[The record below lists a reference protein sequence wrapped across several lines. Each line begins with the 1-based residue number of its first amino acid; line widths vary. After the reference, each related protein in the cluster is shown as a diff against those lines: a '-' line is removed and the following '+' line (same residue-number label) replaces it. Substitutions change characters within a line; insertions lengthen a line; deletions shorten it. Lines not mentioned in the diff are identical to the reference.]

1 MVLHGYTP
9 LSRKPLLC
17 FTYTWSKGMTLVEQ
31 QNPAVATLQRFV
43 TTLYMR
49 RLWRAACNV
58 VLVGLFCSALPLLRW
73 RYTQDSIIKLS
84 GAEEITLTL
93 THCDLTFSAVS
104 VNASGTFSPTLV
116 ASMGSSFDGS
126 SLKRTG
132 NVIDARRGHGSLVRC
147 ELILYYSQHH
157 QLPRITIFE
166 SSLASGSSSCAF
178 NETNTSACLQ
188 STPQNRMDAPTIRG
202 GDPSAPIRAMGLSV
216 FGVQAD
222 VDIRGLRRDVLQV
235 HLESGRVV
243 LSSSAFIDA
252 TIRITTGDALV
263 TTTQNIHVSLISSSP
278 YFCFVAPY
286 ATVSNL
292 TMNNATHE
300 QNALLCASVCSTS
313 EPEQHATL
321 TAELASGV
329 LHATVYDNYDLNS
342 ENSTVENGLPEMVAF
357 LSDASSPFQLSE
369 IPQFMLE
376 NAGGDGVVQLELT
389 GIGQDVGKWLFF
401 SNRALR
407 YMPVWL
413 LRALSLN
420 IVGPRTARVRL
431 RALSP
436 GNCPHQYWHKDDAEI
451 LGPISRA
458 IQNELTKAENL
469 SGIVLLRPYLSHA
482 LLEYE
487 PARLGAKWWSVKQFR
502 MVDNPMMIALVCSGL
517 VRLFTLNAHML
528 S

>member
-1 MVLHGYTP
+1 
-9 LSRKPLLC
+9 
-17 FTYTWSKGMTLVEQ
+17 
-31 QNPAVATLQRFV
+31 
-43 TTLYMR
+43 
-49 RLWRAACNV
+49 
-58 VLVGLFCSALPLLRW
+58 
-73 RYTQDSIIKLS
+73 
-84 GAEEITLTL
+84 
-93 THCDLTFSAVS
+93 
-104 VNASGTFSPTLV
+104 
-116 ASMGSSFDGS
+116 
-126 SLKRTG
+126 
-132 NVIDARRGHGSLVRC
+132 
-147 ELILYYSQHH
+147 
-157 QLPRITIFE
+157 
-166 SSLASGSSSCAF
+166 
-178 NETNTSACLQ
+178 
-188 STPQNRMDAPTIRG
+188 
-202 GDPSAPIRAMGLSV
+202 
-216 FGVQAD
+216 
-222 VDIRGLRRDVLQV
+222 
-235 HLESGRVV
+235 
-243 LSSSAFIDA
+243 
-252 TIRITTGDALV
+252 
-263 TTTQNIHVSLISSSP
+263 
-278 YFCFVAPY
+278 
-286 ATVSNL
+286 
-292 TMNNATHE
+292 
-300 QNALLCASVCSTS
+300 
-313 EPEQHATL
+313 
-321 TAELASGV
+321 
-329 LHATVYDNYDLNS
+329 VYDNYDLNS

-431 RALSP
+431 RALSS
-436 GNCPHQYWHKDDAEI
+436 GNCPHQYWHKDDTEI